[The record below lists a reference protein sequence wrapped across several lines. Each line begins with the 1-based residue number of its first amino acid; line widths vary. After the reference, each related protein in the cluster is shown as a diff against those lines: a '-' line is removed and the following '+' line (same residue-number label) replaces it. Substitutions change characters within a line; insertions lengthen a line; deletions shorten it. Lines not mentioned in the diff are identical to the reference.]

1 MDILLLIVMDIAL
14 GAIAWRLGKKNEKS
28 NENMEAAVTEMSKAV
43 GEMKTMNAN
52 MLIRM
57 DMVEFRVGRL
67 EVDTKHD

>member
-28 NENMEAAVTEMSKAV
+28 NSHMEAAVAEMGRAV
-43 GEMKTMNAN
+43 NEMKVMNSN

-57 DMVEFRVGRL
+57 EVVEFRVTKL
-67 EVDTKHD
+67 EVGPVSG